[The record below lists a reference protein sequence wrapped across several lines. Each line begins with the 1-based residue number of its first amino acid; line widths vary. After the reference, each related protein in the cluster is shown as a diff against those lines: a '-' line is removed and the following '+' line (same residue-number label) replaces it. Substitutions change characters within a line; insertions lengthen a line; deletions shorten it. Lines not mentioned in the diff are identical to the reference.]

1 MTTTIL
7 ETERLTLRELHD
19 GDAAFVLELLN
30 SPGWI
35 RFIGDRGMRTE
46 DEARDYLAKG
56 PIDMYRRLG
65 FGLYAVLRRGDAAP
79 IGMCGLIKRDGLDD
93 VDIGFAFLDQHA
105 GQGYAFEAAQ
115 AVMAHGREVLG
126 LQRIVAIT
134 SVDNDRSI
142 RLLEK
147 IGLRFEKLIPIKGE
161 QVKLFAT
168 G

>member
-147 IGLRFEKLIPIKGE
+147 IGLRFEKLIPMKGE